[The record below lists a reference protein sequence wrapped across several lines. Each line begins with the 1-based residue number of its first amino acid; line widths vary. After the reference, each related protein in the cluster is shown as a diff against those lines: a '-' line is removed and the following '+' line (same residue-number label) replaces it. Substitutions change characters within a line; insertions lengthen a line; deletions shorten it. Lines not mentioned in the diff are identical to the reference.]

1 MRINDFTKD
10 NIAYHDQLNSHLW
23 ENNTLKLSV
32 RVKLLEIAK
41 RFIDYLEVPDFKLV
55 DIVLRGSLV
64 NYNYTTYSDVD
75 VHIVTDYSTIKCENL
90 AEEFYRAKKKIWND
104 QHDILIYGH
113 EVELYVENIGEPNAS
128 EGLYSILNNQ
138 WVDKPTHT
146 KPDINSR
153 AVNAK
158 VNGLID
164 IINRS
169 LKGEVED
176 IQRVRNKLV
185 TMRRAG
191 LAKGGEYS
199 IENLAFKILRNQGYL
214 DSLAKIELH
223 KQDQELSLDE
233 GVKSNAIIAALVA
246 ALSMPAKA
254 DFNYPNTQP
263 EVSPAAQALGIFR
276 KINKMKN
283 YGAAGLHGEATQ
295 EFNNIMRTI
304 QGHPNQSKLY
314 PLIKYI
320 IKSPNT
326 NIETQLLPLQE
337 PEQPVN
343 ERKKAK
349 KKKSKA
355 KRLKYLP
362 GGYWG
367 WGYPYSG
374 NDTGNSD
381 GGGGDGGGE

>member
-32 RVKLLEIAK
+32 RVKLLEITK

-138 WVDKPTHT
+138 WVDKPTHSN
-146 KPDINSR
+146 PDINSR

-185 TMRRAG
+185 TMRKAG

-214 DSLAKIELH
+214 DSLAKIELN

-233 GVKSNAIIAALVA
+233 AEETYSVKINAGEEFACNDLDHAKNKARSL
-246 ALSMPAKA
+246 LSYKKA
-254 DFNYPNTQP
+254 DKVYI
-263 EVSPAAQALGIFR
+263 L
-276 KINKMKN
+276 KN
-283 YGAAGLHGEATQ
+283 GKAIYSWQL
-295 EFNNIMRTI
+295 N
-304 QGHPNQSKLY
+304 SKL
-314 PLIKYI
+314 
-320 IKSPNT
+320 
-326 NIETQLLPLQE
+326 E
-337 PEQPVN
+337 PMD

-381 GGGGDGGGE
+381 SGSDGGGGGGE